1 MKDIILVVFDLDGTI
16 INAYKAIY
24 RSVNF
29 TLRKMGYCRQKKEV
43 IHRAVGWGDRNLLKP
58 FVREEDLDRALAVY
72 RRHHAQSLLSGT
84 RLFPGVRRLL
94 PALKKRG
101 YRLAVASNRPTRFS
115 LILMRHCAIR
125 GFFDMV
131 VCGDKVKK
139 GKPDP
144 EILRLIMAG
153 MRVKPGRTVFV
164 GDMFID
170 IQAARRAGVHAVAVT
185 TGSSTRAELRK
196 EKPEVILP
204 EVRRLLKILPP
215 RRINDLT
222 PG

>member
-1 MKDIILVVFDLDGTI
+1 MKDIALVIFDLDGTL

-29 TLRKMGYCRQKKEV
+29 TLRATGYQEQAERI

-58 FVREEDLDRALAVY
+58 FVREEDLDRALAIY
-72 RRHHAQSLLSGT
+72 RRHHARSLLSGT

-94 PALKKRG
+94 STLRKRN

-115 LILMRHCAIR
+115 LIVMRHCAIR

-131 VCGDKVKK
+131 LCGDKVKK

-144 EILRLIMAG
+144 EILRTIMARL
-153 MRVKPGRTVFV
+153 RVKPGHTVYV
-164 GDMFID
+164 GDMFLD
-170 IQAARRAGVHAVAVT
+170 MQAARRAGAHPVAVT
-185 TGSSTRAELRK
+185 TGSSTRAELRR
-196 EKPEVILP
+196 ERPEVILP
-204 EVRRLLKILPP
+204 EVRRLAEILPL
-215 RRINDLT
+215 RNDLT